1 MKMID
6 DMINEV
12 LDEVMTKMAR
22 MKRSRMMKVKGK
34 QIARKR
40 KIAMK
45 RKANPAKLKTRSMKK
60 ARDIVAK
67 KLLKDKDKSD
77 LSISGKENL
86 EKRLAKKKGV
96 IAKIAKRILPKIRKA
111 ENERLAK
118 KREKDN

>member
-45 RKANPAKLKTRSMKK
+45 RKANPEKLKKRAMKK
-60 ARDIVAK
+60 ARDIVTK

-86 EKRLAKKKGV
+86 EKRLAKKKLV
-96 IAKIAKRILPKIRKA
+96 IAKIAKKILPKVRKA

-118 KREKDN
+118 KRENE

>member
-1 MKMID
+1 MKKID
-6 DMINEV
+6 DMINDV
-12 LDEVMTKMAR
+12 LDEIMTKMAR

-40 KIAMK
+40 KLAMK
-45 RKANPAKLKTRSMKK
+45 RKANPEKLKKRAMKK
-60 ARDIVAK
+60 ARDIVTK

-86 EKRLAKKKGV
+86 EKRLAKKKLV
-96 IAKIAKRILPKIRKA
+96 IAKIAKRILPKVRKA

-118 KREKDN
+118 KRESE